1 MSDNK
6 FNNPNM
12 IPQQTHPQQ
21 QRMMAPNPAM
31 QNQMHAGPNQA
42 PPNQFNQVRLQ
53 GKHFRIVSFK
63 I

>member
-1 MSDNK
+1 
-6 FNNPNM
+6 M

-21 QRMMAPNPAM
+21 QRMMAPNLNPGM

-53 GKHFRIVSFK
+53 GKNLELFHSKFD
-63 I
+63 